1 MSNEDLKRKVIKL
14 AQAYRSERIRNEYF
28 EKALKSANVDL
39 AQTKRVTTELE
50 NTKEKHD
57 KLRAS
62 FSQLNKEMQ
71 KIGLY
76 KDTIRK
82 QEKVIV
88 KLETLLDK
96 TLKETQRAREGVLEL
111 EQLKTENLELQ
122 SALRNEQVAGAQ
134 GEDPQLV
141 DQLRA
146 QIDD

>member
-1 MSNEDLKRKVIKL
+1 
-14 AQAYRSERIRNEYF
+14 
-28 EKALKSANVDL
+28 
-39 AQTKRVTTELE
+39 
-50 NTKEKHD
+50 
-57 KLRAS
+57 
-62 FSQLNKEMQ
+62 MQ

-122 SALRNEQVAGAQ
+122 GQLRNEQVAGAQ

-141 DQLRA
+141 DQLRR
-146 QIDD
+146 QVE

>member
-1 MSNEDLKRKVIKL
+1 MS
-14 AQAYRSERIRNEYF
+14 A
-28 EKALKSANVDL
+28 
-39 AQTKRVTTELE
+39 ELE
-50 NTKEKHD
+50 NLKEKHD
-57 KLRAS
+57 KLRGS

-111 EQLKTENLELQ
+111 EHLKTENLEL
-122 SALRNEQVAGAQ
+122 
-134 GEDPQLV
+134 
-141 DQLRA
+141 
-146 QIDD
+146 